1 MTMSVNAELV
11 RPKTFARSLSVVI
24 ALIIAAPLLSSPA
37 QAEEAFGGPTF
48 RKGLWRFVR
57 TLEIVKPSNV
67 RQKLLEREMTR
78 CVDPTQAMKATFSSA
93 SVGSCQSSR
102 PEKVNN
108 KYIFSNRCDYMGPVS
123 TVITVQSDEAY
134 TEVNELTVGQ
144 LPRKDLVI
152 AKRNGDCREDRAAL
166 SGPSDLP
173 IEH

>member
-1 MTMSVNAELV
+1 MSVDADMV
-11 RPKTFARSLSVVI
+11 RPKPFAGSLTVVI
-24 ALIIAAPLLSSPA
+24 ALLLAAPLLSSHA
-37 QAEEAFGGPTF
+37 RAEEAFGGPTF

-57 TLEIVKPSNV
+57 TLEIVKPQNV

-93 SVGSCQSSR
+93 SIGSCHSSR

-108 KYIFSNRCDYMGPVS
+108 RYIFSNRCDYMGPVS

-134 TEVNELTVGQ
+134 TEVNQVTVGK
-144 LPRKDLVI
+144 LPRTDLVI
-152 AKRNGDCREDRAAL
+152 AKRIGDCPEDRAAL
-166 SGPSDLP
+166 SEPSDLP